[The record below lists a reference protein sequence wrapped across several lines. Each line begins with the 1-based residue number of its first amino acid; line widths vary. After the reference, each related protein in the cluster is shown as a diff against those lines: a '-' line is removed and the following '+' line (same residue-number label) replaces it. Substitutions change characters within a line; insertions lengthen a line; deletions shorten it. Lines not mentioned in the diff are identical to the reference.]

1 MIDTMTVEEK
11 LRLICA
17 KDFWHT
23 VDFNGKIPYITV
35 SDGPL
40 GLRRASGES
49 WEGHVPGIA
58 YPSMNVVGNS
68 WNRDVAKKM
77 GESIADD
84 CLDANVDILLGPG
97 VNIKR
102 SPLCGRNFEYFS
114 EDPYLSGIM
123 GKEYIEGM
131 QGRGIGVCLKHFCAN
146 NLEYNRK
153 EQTSDVDERT
163 LREIYYKPFE
173 IACEAKPVSIMCSY
187 NRINGTRGSE
197 YKKGFGVL
205 RNEFGFDGAIISDW
219 ESVYDR
225 AKSARAGLD
234 LEMPY
239 SEANYKKLVED
250 YKQGLISDEEI
261 DRCARRVWEMILRC
275 KEMREGK
282 TAVSTCDQ
290 RLDVTQEILE
300 EGIVLLKNNGVLPLK
315 KGTSISTCGLYARPH
330 HDPDRKRDDLLV
342 GGGSASVTRST
353 PMCDFVTELEKQI
366 GNSVVYEPA
375 FQDIGIEPA
384 YMRPGEAVTNAA
396 ISDVNIVFAGTGAKI
411 EWESTDRT
419 TMKLVGDAAERT
431 ILETAAVNPN
441 TIVVLFA
448 GSTIDVSA
456 WEDKVAAILYCGFPG
471 ERGAE
476 AVINILT
483 GKVNPSGKL
492 SETFPIHYEDSPA
505 SHTYIDSRVTRYQDG
520 LDVGYRY
527 YDKYDIK
534 VQYPFGHGLSYS
546 QFKYDNL
553 QIKKKRD
560 GMLEISYDIENIS
573 DMDGKEISQVYV
585 REVSPL
591 VYRPLKE
598 LKNFSKDIIQ
608 AGERKKIVLELKE
621 RDFAYYST
629 AEDGWIVTDGVY
641 EILVGASSKDIRL
654 TKRLLL
660 SREKYMVMI

>member
-1 MIDTMTVEEK
+1 MVDTMTIEEK

-23 VDFNGKIPYITV
+23 VDFEGKIPYITV
-35 SDGPL
+35 TDGPL
-40 GLRRASGES
+40 GLRRASGEC
-49 WEGHVPGIA
+49 WEGHIPGIA

-68 WNRDVAKKM
+68 WNRDVARKM
-77 GESIADD
+77 GASIGDD
-84 CLDANVDILLGPG
+84 CLDADIDILLGPG

-114 EDPYLSGIM
+114 EDPYLSGTL

-131 QGRGIGVCLKHFCAN
+131 QNRGIGVCLKHFCAN

-197 YKKGFGVL
+197 YKKGFEVL
-205 RNEFGFDGAIISDW
+205 RNEFGFEGAIISDW

-225 AKSARAGLD
+225 AKSAKAGLD

-239 SEANYKKLVED
+239 NQTNYERLVED
-250 YKQGLISDEEI
+250 YKQGIISEEEI
-261 DRCARRVWEMILRC
+261 DKCAKRVYNMILRC

-282 TAVSTCDQ
+282 TAVLTNEQ

-300 EGIVLLKNNGVLPLK
+300 EGIVLLKNTGVLPLK
-315 KGTSISTCGLYARPH
+315 KGASISACGLYAQPH
-330 HDPDRKRDDLLV
+330 CDPDRKRDDLLV

-353 PMCDFVTELEKQI
+353 PMCDFISELEKQT
-366 GNSVVYEPA
+366 GSPVAYEPA
-375 FQDIGIEPA
+375 FQDNGIEPA
-384 YMRPGEAVTNAA
+384 YMSPGEAVTNAA
-396 ISDVNIVFAGTGAKI
+396 QSDVNIVFAGTGATI
-411 EWESTDRT
+411 EFESADRC
-419 TMKLVGDAAERT
+419 TMKLMGDAAERT

-448 GSTIDVSA
+448 GSAIDVSA

-476 AVINILT
+476 AVVNVLT
-483 GKVNPSGKL
+483 GEVNPSGKL
-492 SETFPIHYEDSPA
+492 SETFPVHYEDSPA
-505 SHTYIDSRVTRYQDG
+505 SFTYIDSRVTRYQDG

-527 YDKYDIK
+527 YDKYNVE

-546 QFKYDNL
+546 KFEYNNL
-553 QIKKKRD
+553 QINSKNS
-560 GMLEISYDIENIS
+560 EAFEVSYDIENIS
-573 DMDGKEISQVYV
+573 DIDGKEVSQVYV
-585 REVSPL
+585 RELSPL
-591 VYRPLKE
+591 VYRPFKE
-598 LKNFSKDIIQ
+598 LKNFSKDVVK
-608 AGERKKIVLELKE
+608 AGEKKTITLELQKK
-621 RDFAYYST
+621 DFAYYST
-629 AEDGWIVTDGVY
+629 AEDKWFVTGGVY
-641 EILVGASSKDIRL
+641 EVLIGASSKDIRL

-660 SREKYMVMI
+660 DKGNK

>member
-1 MIDTMTVEEK
+1 MFKKMTLEEK
-11 LRLICA
+11 LRFICA

-23 VDFNGKIPYITV
+23 VDFDGKIPYITV
-35 SDGPL
+35 ADGPL
-40 GLRRASGES
+40 GLRLAGGEV

-58 YPSMNVVGNS
+58 YPSMNVVANS
-68 WNRDVAKKM
+68 WNRESARKM

-84 CLDANVDILLGPG
+84 CLDADIDILLGPG

-131 QGRGIGVCLKHFCAN
+131 QERGVGVCLKHFCAN

-197 YKKGFGVL
+197 YKKGFEVL

-225 AKSARAGLD
+225 SKAAKAGLD
-234 LEMPY
+234 LEIPFNQ
-239 SEANYKKLVED
+239 ENCERLVED
-250 YKQGLISDEEI
+250 YKQGIISEEEI
-261 DRCARRVWEMILRC
+261 DACAKRIYELIRRC
-275 KEMREGK
+275 KEMRSGK
-282 TAVSTCDQ
+282 TAMTSVDE
-290 RLDVTQEILE
+290 RLDVAQEILE
-300 EGIVLLKNNGVLPLK
+300 EGIVLLKNNGVLPLR
-315 KGTSISTCGLYARPH
+315 KGSSISASGLYARPH

-342 GGGSASVTRST
+342 GGGSASVIRST
-353 PMCDFVTELEKQI
+353 PMCDFITELEKQTGI
-366 GNSVVYEPA
+366 KVAYEPA
-375 FQDIGIEPA
+375 FQDNGIEPA
-384 YMRPGEAVTNAA
+384 YMSPGEAVTNAA
-396 ISDVNIVFAGTGAKI
+396 ISDVNIVFAGTGSKI
-411 EWESTDRT
+411 EFESADRC
-419 TMKLVGDAAERT
+419 TMKLMGDAAERT

-448 GSTIDVSA
+448 GSSIDVSA
-456 WEDKVAAILYCGFPG
+456 WEDKVAAIVYCGFPG

-476 AVINILT
+476 AVINVLT

-492 SETFPIHYEDSPA
+492 TETFPIHYEDSPVSA
-505 SHTYIDSRVTRYQDG
+505 TYIDSRVTRYQDG

-527 YDKYDIK
+527 YDKYNVK
-534 VQYPFGHGLSYS
+534 VQYPFGHGLSFSKFEYN
-546 QFKYDNL
+546 NL
-553 QIKKKRD
+553 QIHEKENGRF
-560 GMLEISYDIENIS
+560 EVSYDIKNVS
-573 DMDGKEISQVYV
+573 KMDGKEVSQIYV
-585 REVSPL
+585 RELSPL

-598 LKNFSKDIIQ
+598 LKNFSKDYIA
-608 AGERKKIVLELKE
+608 AGETKQIVLELSKK
-621 RDFAYYST
+621 DFAYYST
-629 AEDGWIVTDGVY
+629 AEDAWTVTDGVY
-641 EILVGASSKDIRL
+641 EILIGASATDVRL
-654 TKRLLL
+654 TKRIFIT
-660 SREKYMVMI
+660 SKK